1 MNLSRRTF
9 ILMGFVTLLLL
20 FYVHEQVSIFQVS
33 YAIEK
38 KEREVA
44 RLSEAYKREKFDL
57 ARLRSPHVLSQRI
70 KKLSLALSLPEEQ
83 EVVRILRSK
92 APAVD
97 QKPCGPPHSNFCPC
111 FILLKK
117 PRQKLQRDD
126 PTTCFK
132 RAHQF
137 ECKRS
142 FISERNS
149 AVL

>member
-38 KEREVA
+38 KEREGA
-44 RLSEAYKREKFDL
+44 RLSEAYKQEKFDL

-97 QKPCGPPHSNFCPC
+97 QKTMWSAPFQFLS
-111 FILLKK
+111 LLHFVKEAQAK
-117 PRQKLQRDD
+117 TSKG
-126 PTTCFK
+126 
-132 RAHQF
+132 
-137 ECKRS
+137 
-142 FISERNS
+142 
-149 AVL
+149 